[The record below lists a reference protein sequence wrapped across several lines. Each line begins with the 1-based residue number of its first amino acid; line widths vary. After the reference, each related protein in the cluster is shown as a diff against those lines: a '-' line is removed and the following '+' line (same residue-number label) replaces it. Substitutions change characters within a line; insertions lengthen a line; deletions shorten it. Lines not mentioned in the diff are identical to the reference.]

1 MLSLQGQDDKKTNL
15 TIRERRLFIMEDTN
29 RAGFS
34 SKIGFILAAA
44 ASAVGLGNIWRFP
57 YLAAEYGGGMFLIV
71 YLVLAVTFGFSIMI
85 TEVAIGRKT
94 QLSAI
99 GAFRKLNKKF
109 AFCGWLALL
118 IPVIITPYYSVI
130 GGWVAKYMVTYITG
144 QGSAAASDGFFGAY
158 IGGVAQPILWLL
170 VFVIVTCVVV
180 LAGVQKG
187 IEKASIILMPILI
200 ALCLVI
206 GIYGLT
212 QPGALDGLAYY
223 VKPNLHKFSG
233 KLVLAALGQLFYSMS
248 LAMGIMITYGSYMK
262 KEANLESSVRWIEVF
277 DTVVAFLAGL
287 MIVPS
292 VYAFS
297 GGNEEA
303 MNSGPGLMFVTLP
316 SVFESMPAGH
326 IIGGLFFV
334 LVFFAALT
342 SAISLTETIASVIMD
357 KLHWRRAQTVLL
369 VGIFVFVVGIPS
381 SLGFG
386 VWSHIAPLGMDL
398 LTFFDFI
405 SNSVMMPVLAFF
417 TCIFA
422 ADVLKPKAIIEEV
435 ETLGVT
441 FKAKKFY
448 SAMIRFVAPVGIVAI
463 LISSVLAGLGVFSW

>member
-1 MLSLQGQDDKKTNL
+1 MDNSS
-15 TIRERRLFIMEDTN
+15 

-34 SKIGFILAAA
+34 SRIGFVLAAA

-71 YLVLAVTFGFSIMI
+71 YLILAVTFGFALMI
-85 TEVAIGRKT
+85 TEIAIGRKT
-94 QLSAI
+94 ALSSI
-99 GAFRKLNKKF
+99 GAFQKLNRRF
-109 AFCGWLALL
+109 TFCGWLGLL

-130 GGWVAKYMVTYITG
+130 GGWVAKYMVIYVSG
-144 QGSAAASDGFFGAY
+144 QGTQAAADGFFGSH
-158 IGGVAQPILWLL
+158 IGKVGGPILWLL
-170 VFVIVTCVVV
+170 LFVIVTCVIVV
-180 LAGVQKG
+180 AGVQKG
-187 IEKASIILMPILI
+187 IEKASVILMPILI
-200 ALCLVI
+200 GLCVVI

-212 QPGALDGLAYY
+212 QPGAIDGLVYY
-223 VKPNLHKFSG
+223 VKPAISKFSG

-262 KEANLESSVRWIEVF
+262 KETNLESSVRMIEVF
-277 DTVVAFLAGL
+277 DTLVAFLAGL

-297 GGNEEA
+297 GGNEDA

-316 SVFESMPAGH
+316 SVFESMPGGH
-326 IIGGLFFV
+326 VIGALFFI

-342 SAISLTETIASVIMD
+342 SAISLTEAIASVIMD
-357 KLHWRRAQTVLL
+357 KLHWRRAQTTLA
-369 VGIFVFVVGIPS
+369 VGIFLFLAGIPS

-386 VWSHIAPLGMDL
+386 IWSHVAPLGMDL
-398 LTFFDFI
+398 LTFFDFV

-422 ADVLKPKAIIEEV
+422 AYILKPKAIIEEV
-435 ETLGVT
+435 EQFGVT

-448 SAMIRFVAPVGIVAI
+448 SVMIRFVAPVGIVAI
-463 LISSVLAGLGVFSW
+463 LVSSIMAGLGIFSW

>member
-1 MLSLQGQDDKKTNL
+1 
-15 TIRERRLFIMEDTN
+15 METTN
-29 RAGFS
+29 RVGFS
-34 SKIGFILAAA
+34 SKIGFVLAAA

-57 YLAAEYGGGMFLIV
+57 YLAAEYGGGTFLIV
-71 YLVLAVTFGFSIMI
+71 YLILVVTFGFAIMI

-94 QLSAI
+94 GLSSI
-99 GAFRKLNKKF
+99 GAFRKLNRKF
-109 AFCGWLALL
+109 AFCGWLGLL

-130 GGWVAKYMVTYITG
+130 GGWVAKYMVTYLTG
-144 QGSAAASDGFFGAY
+144 HGSDAASDGFFGSY
-158 IGGVAQPILWLL
+158 IGGVGQPIFWLL
-170 VFVIVTCVVV
+170 IFVVVTCIVVV
-180 LAGVQKG
+180 AGVQKG
-187 IEKASIILMPILI
+187 IEKASVILMPILI
-200 ALCLVI
+200 ALCIVI
-206 GIYGLT
+206 RIYGLT
-212 QPGALDGLAYY
+212 QPGALDGFVYY
-223 VKPNLHKFSG
+223 VKPVLSKFSG

-262 KEANLESSVRWIEVF
+262 KENNLESSVRMIEVF
-277 DTVVAFLAGL
+277 DTLVAFLAGL

-292 VYAFS
+292 VFAFS

-316 SVFESMPAGH
+316 SVFESMPGGH
-326 IIGGLFFV
+326 IVGGLFFV

-357 KLHWRRAQTVLL
+357 KLHWRRSQTVLL

-386 VWSHIAPLGMDL
+386 VWSHVAPLGMDL

-405 SNSVMMPVLAFF
+405 SNSIMMPVLAFL

-422 ADVLKPKAIIEEV
+422 AYVLKPKEIIAEV
-435 ETLGVT
+435 EQYGVT

-448 SAMIRFVAPVGIVAI
+448 SVMIRFVAPVGIVAI
-463 LISSVLAGLGVFSW
+463 LISSVMAGLGVFSW

>member
-1 MLSLQGQDDKKTNL
+1 
-15 TIRERRLFIMEDTN
+15 MESTN

-34 SKIGFILAAA
+34 SKIGFVLAAA

-71 YLVLAVTFGFSIMI
+71 YLILAVTFGFAIMI
-85 TEVAIGRKT
+85 TEVSIGRMT
-94 QLSAI
+94 GQSAI
-99 GAFRKLNKKF
+99 GAFQKLNKKF
-109 AFCGWLALL
+109 AFCGWLGLL

-130 GGWVAKYMVTYITG
+130 GGWVAKYMVVYITG
-144 QGSAAASDGFFGAY
+144 HGSEAATDTFFGNH
-158 IGGVAQPILWLL
+158 IGAVGEPIVWLL
-170 VFVIVTCVVV
+170 IFVIVTCIVVV
-180 LAGVQKG
+180 AGVQKG
-187 IEKASIILMPILI
+187 IEKASVILMPILI
-200 ALCLVI
+200 ALCVVI
-206 GIYGLT
+206 SIYGLT
-212 QPGALDGLAYY
+212 QDGAMGGLLYY
-223 VKPNLHKFSG
+223 VKPALSKFSG

-262 KEANLESSVRWIEVF
+262 KDNNLESSVRMIEVF
-277 DTVVAFLAGL
+277 DTLVAFLAGL

-297 GGNEEA
+297 GGNEDA

-316 SVFESMPAGH
+316 NVFESMPGGH
-326 IIGGLFFV
+326 IIGALFFV

-342 SAISLTETIASVIMD
+342 SAISLTEAIASVIMD
-357 KLHWRRAQTVLL
+357 KLHWRRKQTVLV
-369 VGIFVFVVGIPS
+369 VGIFVFIVGIPS

-386 VWSHIAPLGMDL
+386 IWSHVAPLGMDL

-405 SNSVMMPVLAFF
+405 SNSIMMPILAFF

-422 ADVLKPKAIIEEV
+422 AYVLKPKQIIAEV
-435 ETLGVT
+435 EQFGVT

-448 SAMIRFVAPVGIVAI
+448 AAMIRFVAPVGIVAI
-463 LISSVLAGLGVFSW
+463 LISSVMAGLGVFSW